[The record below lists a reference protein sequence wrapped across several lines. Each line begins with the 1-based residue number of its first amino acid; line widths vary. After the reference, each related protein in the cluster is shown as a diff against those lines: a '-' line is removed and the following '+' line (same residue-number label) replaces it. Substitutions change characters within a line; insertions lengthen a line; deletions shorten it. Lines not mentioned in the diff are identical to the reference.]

1 MNKSTIVRIVRPLA
15 MLGSSVAPAASASLL
30 VRLFCTPDRH
40 PRPPREGQWLDS
52 ASRGQV
58 FLADGLRIPTYTW
71 GEGPAVLLVH
81 GWSGRGT
88 QLGAYAQPL
97 VDAGF
102 KVVAFDAPAHGEAE
116 GAQTALP
123 VFATAIA
130 RVAESVGPLQAV
142 VAHSLGAAATSYA
155 LSQGVS
161 ARRVV
166 YLAPPEDPRN
176 YLASLASQLGFSDAV
191 MDRSTG
197 VIAARYGVAITSLRG
212 RQLGPKQTA
221 ELVVFHDRD
230 DREVPASEGERV
242 ASTWPGAH
250 FVPVSGLGHRR
261 IVRDPAVVA
270 AAVDFL
276 TRPQAATLDYSESLR
291 SAER

>member
-1 MNKSTIVRIVRPLA
+1 
-15 MLGSSVAPAASASLL
+15 MLGSTLAPRASASLL

-40 PRPPREGQWLDS
+40 PRPPREERWLE
-52 ASRGQV
+52 AAIRGQV
-58 FLADGLRIPTYTW
+58 FLADGLRIPTYSW
-71 GEGPAVLLVH
+71 GEGPVVLLVH

-97 VDAGF
+97 VEAGF

-116 GAQTALP
+116 GTQTALP

-130 RVAESVGPLQAV
+130 RVAESVGPLEAV
-142 VAHSLGAAATSYA
+142 VAHSLGAAATSFA

-176 YLASLASQLGFSDAV
+176 YLASLATELGFSDQV
-191 MDRSTG
+191 MDRSTEL
-197 VIAARYGVAITSLRG
+197 IAAQYGVAITSLRG
-212 RQLGPKQTA
+212 RELGPRQTA

-261 IVRDPAVVA
+261 IVRDASIVAATVDFISRPAVD
-270 AAVDFL
+270 AV
-276 TRPQAATLDYSESLR
+276 DYSESLR